1 MKYVSG
7 FAILHSKKLLNMN
20 IITQNNRLLSI
31 DLARGLAVLFM
42 ISVHTLE
49 VFGNADVKNSI
60 FGQLIEFLG
69 STPAAPVFMTLMGF
83 SFIYSKKSGLKPKLW
98 RGFLIFLSGYI
109 LNIFRGVIP
118 FMVSSY
124 LKLDFLNSFP
134 TDKINEYTLLTDVDI
149 LQFAGLAL
157 MIMAIIQELKIN
169 KNTILLMAFLISMVS
184 PFFWGI
190 HVNIPIIDFFLD
202 LFWGDQ
208 PVGFGIISNRISF
221 PVFPWLTFPLMGMYL
236 GETMKNS
243 TNQNLTFKQFGIIG
257 VLVLFIGLGISCFN
271 FDYHFNDYYHS
282 RQGAMIYMCGF
293 VVLWIYITKLIID
306 ILPMNN
312 IFELLFKWSGGVTTI
327 YFSQWILINWS
338 IPIFGFNKCNYITF
352 FVLIFVFTI
361 ISHFINEF
369 LNYKKNKAKHTLL
382 KT

>member
-1 MKYVSG
+1 
-7 FAILHSKKLLNMN
+7 MN